1 MRAQHVTDTGAQSA
15 WQEVPQPTRQYSTTM
30 DNAVFAAIAMAL
42 HDDQGYN
49 MHDIESGNITISVR
63 PSDWTSKLAKMTPSP
78 RQ

>member
-1 MRAQHVTDTGAQSA
+1 
-15 WQEVPQPTRQYSTTM
+15 M